1 MSDNIQPPRETVNQI
16 LNLFNTDDFEKLQN
30 EINKVLTNF
39 PNGSTSWL
47 LLGMFYNKI
56 NNLDKAEESLTKAL
70 EIDSN
75 YPEVNRIYADT
86 LRKKG
91 QLEKSIIFAN
101 KAKDLAPNSVN
112 ILDTLG
118 TCLASNKQYK
128 EAEKYYDLALNI
140 NDQNPIVLNNLANC
154 IRNTGE
160 YERSIKY
167 LEKALDISPKM
178 PEIHINLAISFIENK
193 NYNKALISLE
203 RISGLNLNPYNRSR
217 VYASYGH
224 IYLKLFKYEESET
237 YYLKSIDNSKYI
249 QNGVYEGLAQISI
262 VKRDYIQA
270 LSYIDK
276 RIASSELKNESIS
289 SYIVAYSYLFES
301 NQKKIFD
308 KICEYAKLMQSEE
321 KSELNYSKDKQ
332 KKLRVG
338 FISGDFCEHPVSYFL
353 EGLMRE
359 FNDHNFESYGYY
371 NFSKFDK
378 MTDILINL
386 FTKFRNISG
395 LNDKEKIKLICSDEI
410 DIIIDLSG
418 HTSHNALSVMKSKVA
433 PIQMT
438 WLGFSQTTGINEID
452 YIICD
457 SLSIQED
464 DEKWYVETP
473 LRLQNSYYCFSAPN
487 EKEHPI
493 KIKEDNDNIFYG
505 NFGNTRK
512 INKNVIKV
520 WSSIILKNK
529 KAKLI
534 LKSESFRSS
543 LVKNQI
549 LRDFESHR
557 VNSDKIIFETDELR
571 EKYLSKYNDVDV
583 ILDTFPYPGGTT
595 TCESL
600 FMGTPVISLAGKDF
614 LSRNGENILRNLKL
628 DYFVAQ
634 NINEYIEIATN
645 FKKVILSRDLRKKT
659 IRKKFLDSPLVSNI
673 DFSDD
678 FKLKLRQSWE
688 KLIDDQI

>member
-140 NDQNPIVLNNLANC
+140 NGQNPIVLNNLANC

-289 SYIVAYSYLFES
+289 SYIVAYSYLFEI
-301 NQKKIFD
+301 KIFRT
-308 KICEYAKLMQSEE
+308 
-321 KSELNYSKDKQ
+321 KS
-332 KKLRVG
+332 
-338 FISGDFCEHPVSYFL
+338 F
-353 EGLMRE
+353 
-359 FNDHNFESYGYY
+359 
-371 NFSKFDK
+371 
-378 MTDILINL
+378 
-386 FTKFRNISG
+386 
-395 LNDKEKIKLICSDEI
+395 
-410 DIIIDLSG
+410 
-418 HTSHNALSVMKSKVA
+418 
-433 PIQMT
+433 
-438 WLGFSQTTGINEID
+438 GIA
-452 YIICD
+452 
-457 SLSIQED
+457 S
-464 DEKWYVETP
+464 
-473 LRLQNSYYCFSAPN
+473 
-487 EKEHPI
+487 
-493 KIKEDNDNIFYG
+493 
-505 NFGNTRK
+505 
-512 INKNVIKV
+512 
-520 WSSIILKNK
+520 
-529 KAKLI
+529 
-534 LKSESFRSS
+534 
-543 LVKNQI
+543 
-549 LRDFESHR
+549 
-557 VNSDKIIFETDELR
+557 
-571 EKYLSKYNDVDV
+571 
-583 ILDTFPYPGGTT
+583 
-595 TCESL
+595 
-600 FMGTPVISLAGKDF
+600 
-614 LSRNGENILRNLKL
+614 
-628 DYFVAQ
+628 
-634 NINEYIEIATN
+634 
-645 FKKVILSRDLRKKT
+645 
-659 IRKKFLDSPLVSNI
+659 
-673 DFSDD
+673 DFSD
-678 FKLKLRQSWE
+678 LR
-688 KLIDDQI
+688 I